1 MCNGLDRLSDY
12 LDDVKISKTR
22 DFMKYKKVIITKF
35 GGPEVMQLVEESSL
49 PEPKSGEVRVKVL
62 KTCANFT
69 DIMIRKGKYPDVK
82 DKPPFSL
89 GYDMIGVVDKP
100 GKDVSEFQVGD
111 KVADM
116 TVIGAYSEYICLPAN
131 KLTKLPDKIDD
142 SEAVTLILSYMTAY
156 QMLHRIANITEG
168 KSILIHGAGG
178 AVGIALLQLG
188 KLLDLKVYGTAS
200 KSKHDLVKKHG
211 GIPIDYRNE
220 DFEKRIQELT
230 DGGVDVVFD
239 PIGGQN
245 FKKSFQSLKPGGQ
258 LVAFGFYNAVMDKGG
273 NILMDFMRIMLWN
286 VLPNRK
292 RASFY
297 SIGGLRK
304 KHPEWFKRDLQE
316 LFKLLEQGDIQPEIS
331 NHFTL
336 EKAKEVHE
344 KIEKAELK
352 GKVIFDIS

>member
-1 MCNGLDRLSDY
+1 MS
-12 LDDVKISKTR
+12 
-22 DFMKYKKVIITKF
+22 YKKIIITKF
-35 GGPEVMQLVEESSL
+35 GDPEVMQLVEESSL

-62 KTCANFT
+62 KTSANFT

-89 GYDMIGVVDKP
+89 GYDMIGVVDKL
-100 GKDVSEFQVGD
+100 GKDVEEFQVGD
-111 KVADM
+111 RVADM
-116 TVIGAYSEYICLPAN
+116 TVIGAYSEYICLPAE
-131 KLTKLPDKIDD
+131 KLTKLPDSIDE

-156 QMLHRIANITEG
+156 QMLHRIAKITEG

-178 AVGIALLQLG
+178 AVGIAILQLG
-188 KLLDLKVYGTAS
+188 KLLNLKIYGTAS

-230 DGGVDVVFD
+230 DGGVDGVFD
-239 PIGGQN
+239 PIGGEN
-245 FKKSFQSLKPGGQ
+245 FKKSFKSLKSGGK
-258 LVAFGFYNAVMDKGG
+258 LVAFGFYNAVMGKGG
-273 NILMDFMRIMLWN
+273 SIPMDFMRIMLWN
-286 VLPNRK
+286 ILPNRK
-292 RASFY
+292 SASFF

-304 KHPEWFKRDLQE
+304 KHPEWFKKDLKVLFE
-316 LFKLLEQGDIQPEIS
+316 LLKKGDIKPEIS

-344 KIEKAELK
+344 KIEEAELK
-352 GKVIFDIS
+352 GKIIFDIS